1 VNKRIWMLFS
11 LLFVGVISM
20 NIKTCAAEIT
30 ETTTEITT
38 ETTTEAIQDIL
49 PPGNI
54 SVEIDNKGY
63 IQLQWDAVLGADKY
77 VIYRRV
83 DHEELTAEYATSKKL
98 KFKDKK
104 VDKGH
109 VYYYSIKAVNATS
122 ESAISKE
129 VYKFVEVDKPQ
140 VTGTFTK
147 KKKIKLTWDVVPA
160 ADEYVV
166 YKQFSSGDYIE
177 VDKTKKNS
185 YKDSYVKSGEYY
197 KYKVAYR
204 IKLNNGKTIEKKS
217 KVCSVYSNLID
228 PKKKM
233 VALTFDDG
241 PGRYT
246 QEIVDCLKEND
257 ARATFY
263 VLGCN
268 INGYKK
274 AMKNAHKIGCEIG
287 NHSYNHKILS
297 TISADDV
304 KTQMKDT
311 DAKIE
316 KVIGEKAVTMRPPGG
331 GVNKTVQEV
340 VGKPVILWSID
351 TLDWKH
357 RNTQKT
363 ISSVMNNV
371 KDGDIILMHDI
382 HEPTKRAALYL
393 IPALKKQGYQL
404 VTVSE
409 LAEYRG
415 YKLKK
420 GSIYHSLRKKK

>member
-1 VNKRIWMLFS
+1 MNKRIWMLLAFI
-11 LLFVGVISM
+11 FVGVLSM
-20 NIKTCAAEIT
+20 NIKVCATQIT
-30 ETTTEITT
+30 DATT
-38 ETTTEAIQDIL
+38 ETSTEVIQEVL
-49 PPGNI
+49 PPSNI
-54 SVEIDNKGY
+54 LIEINDKGH
-63 IQLQWDAVLGADKY
+63 IQLQWDQVPGADHY
-77 VIYRRV
+77 VIYRRI
-83 DHEELTAEYATSKKL
+83 DHEELAAEYTTTEKL

-109 VYYYSIKAVNATS
+109 IYYYSIKAVRLEK
-122 ESAISKE
+122 ESAISGE
-129 VYKFVEVDKPQ
+129 VYKFIQVDKPQ
-140 VTGTFTK
+140 ITGTFTRK
-147 KKKIKLTWDVVPA
+147 KKVKLTWDAVPA
-160 ADEYVV
+160 ADEYVI

-177 VDKTKKNS
+177 VDKTKKTS
-185 YKDSYVKSGEYY
+185 YTDSYVKSGEYY

-246 QEIVDCLKEND
+246 QEIVDCLKDND

-268 INGYKK
+268 IGGYKK

-287 NHSYNHKILS
+287 NHSYDHKILS
-297 TISADDV
+297 RISAKDV
-304 KTQMKDT
+304 KKQIKDT

-316 KVIGEKAVTMRPPGG
+316 AVIGEKAVTMRPPGG
-331 GVNKTVQEV
+331 GVDQTVQDS

-363 ISSVMNNV
+363 ISAVMDNV